1 MGAPDNLW
9 SETALESLYAGDTKA
24 YQTAVLV
31 QYKLYVEMA
40 DRISQRRGLSNTFFM
55 TVNAA
60 IFTLIGVFWKDRPS
74 GSVWW
79 LLFPL
84 VVVLAQCGI
93 WFYVVRSYRLLN
105 SAKYRV
111 VGLLEERLPAS
122 PFWRAE
128 WTELGEGKDPR
139 KYWPLTHI
147 EKWVPIL
154 FAVIYLLGFVAVV
167 VIPH

>member
-1 MGAPDNLW
+1 MGDPDKLW
-9 SETALESLYAGDTKA
+9 SGTALQSLYGGDVKE
-24 YQTAVLV
+24 YQTAVLE

-55 TVNAA
+55 TLNAA

-84 VVVLAQCGI
+84 VVVLSQCGI

-105 SAKYRV
+105 RAKYSV

-128 WTELGEGKDPR
+128 WTELGEGRDWR

-154 FAVIYLLGFVAVV
+154 FGAIYLLGFVAVV
-167 VIPH
+167 AILH